1 MGKRNRTSQL
11 ETKFMKDIKTES
23 VRLIHGSSTE
33 AIQMC
38 PDLVG
43 KIALVITSPPYH
55 NAISYDSHTANPSE
69 NYRPRLETDYEGV
82 YLKLLD
88 DVWDEMWEMLIPG
101 GYLAINVGTVLDQGH
116 HYPLPQD
123 IISRLMQSKREWKFV
138 RSIIWHKVTAG
149 VKRAGSVIKHQLP
162 GYWYPNIMTE
172 HIIIVRK
179 KGPLRKLNHDV
190 PSEWWEQVWDL
201 APVPPK
207 FIDHPAPF
215 PEDVPHRLIR
225 MLTQPGEWVIDPFN
239 GAGSTTKAAYDLER
253 NSIGFD
259 LEEKY
264 ISLATKRLNATT
276 TVRSS
281 QIQIFPIAALEFV
294 PGKTRGT
301 TRHGA
306 GLGTRKRSK

>member
-1 MGKRNRTSQL
+1 
-11 ETKFMKDIKTES
+11 MKNTMPEI

-33 AIQMC
+33 ATQLC
-38 PDLVG
+38 PDLKG
-43 KIALVITSPPYH
+43 KVALVVTSPPYH
-55 NAISYDSHTANPSE
+55 NAISYDSHTSDSSE
-69 NYRPRLETDYEGV
+69 NYRPRQETDYEGV

-88 DVWDEMWEMLIPG
+88 DVWDQMWEMLVPG

-116 HYPLPQD
+116 HFPLPQD
-123 IISRLMQSKREWKFV
+123 IISRLMHSNREWKFV

-179 KGPLRKLNHDV
+179 KGPVRKLNSEV
-190 PSEWWEQVWDL
+190 PSVWWDQVWDL
-201 APVPPK
+201 APVPPR

-215 PEDVPHRLIR
+215 PEDIPHRLIR
-225 MLTQPGEWVIDPFN
+225 MLTQPGEWVVDPFN
-239 GAGSTTKAAYDLER
+239 GAGSTTKAAYDLQR
-253 NSIGFD
+253 YSVGFD

-264 ISLATKRLNATT
+264 ISLAEKRLSTST

-281 QIQIFPIAALEFV
+281 QIQIAPISARDFV
-294 PGKTRGT
+294 PGKTRGE

-306 GLGTRKRSK
+306 GLGTRRRPK